1 MAEPGRPLTGV
12 RVADLTMIWAGPY
25 ATKILA
31 DQGAEVIKIESPR
44 AWDNIRTLL
53 PPPMALGEHWWNTNF
68 YLHEYS
74 RNKKSLTLD
83 LGSPEGKAV
92 FARLVAQCDVLVE
105 NYRTDVMDNLGLS
118 YEWLRE
124 QREDIIVVG
133 MAGFGKTGPERNA
146 MGYGPI
152 IEMLSGLTST
162 SGYGDD
168 GVPYKSGI
176 SYGDPIAGIAAA
188 GAVATALVY
197 RERTGK
203 GQYIDVAQRE
213 AMSTM
218 LGEFFMDWSMNGRL
232 AEHQGNG
239 HDWMAPHN
247 IYPCA
252 GEEEW
257 IAICVRSDAEWDA
270 LKRVLGQPEW
280 AEQGEFSDQILRWE
294 HREQLDR
301 ELGAWTSTRAK
312 TEIFEALRAERVP
325 SSPVWKSTRGDSR
338 SASAGAALL
347 RAGPPPRGRH
357 LDDPRLA
364 LAREWRRPLRRRPG
378 AGFRNAQRRNSGRPA
393 RSVRAGAGG
402 AGRGGRHRHGAGW
415 CAIRL
420 GDGAAALVDLRRT
433 RYRATPAELSERG
446 AVSLLVTRDGERGD
460 FDSPTT
466 DLGARVRL
474 PPARCGSGRCA
485 LRLGRRRFRPT
496 PGSVRAGVGSP
507 RGRPTTPN
515 ARASGP
521 GFRFAMAARRLTV
534 RRLAASSG
542 STSRAGA

>member
-168 GVPYKSGI
+168 GVPFKSGI

-188 GAVATALVY
+188 AAVATALVY

-218 LGEFFMDWSMNGRL
+218 LGEFYMDWSMNGRL

-239 HDWMAPHN
+239 H
-247 IYPCA
+247 
-252 GEEEW
+252 G
-257 IAICVRSDAEWDA
+257 
-270 LKRVLGQPEW
+270 
-280 AEQGEFSDQILRWE
+280 
-294 HREQLDR
+294 LD
-301 ELGAWTSTRAK
+301 
-312 TEIFEALRAERVP
+312 
-325 SSPVWKSTRGDSR
+325 
-338 SASAGAALL
+338 
-347 RAGPPPRGRH
+347 GPTQHLPLRGR
-357 LDDPRLA
+357 
-364 LAREWRRPLRRRPG
+364 
-378 AGFRNAQRRNSGRPA
+378 
-393 RSVRAGAGG
+393 
-402 AGRGGRHRHGAGW
+402 
-415 CAIRL
+415 
-420 GDGAAALVDLRRT
+420 
-433 RYRATPAELSERG
+433 
-446 AVSLLVTRDGERGD
+446 
-460 FDSPTT
+460 
-466 DLGARVRL
+466 
-474 PPARCGSGRCA
+474 
-485 LRLGRRRFRPT
+485 
-496 PGSVRAGVGSP
+496 
-507 RGRPTTPN
+507 
-515 ARASGP
+515 
-521 GFRFAMAARRLTV
+521 
-534 RRLAASSG
+534 
-542 STSRAGA
+542 

>member
-1 MAEPGRPLTGV
+1 MAAPGRPLTGV

-83 LGSPEGKAV
+83 LGSLEGKAV

-218 LGEFFMDWSMNGRL
+218 LGEFYMDWSMNGRL

-252 GEEEW
+252 GDEQW

-280 AEQGEFSDQILRWE
+280 AEQDEFSDQILRWE

-325 SSPVWKSTRGDSR
+325 SSPVWTSLEVIRDPHLQAR
-338 SASAGAALL
+338 
-347 RAGPPPRGRH
+347 RYYEPVRH
-357 LDDPRLA
+357 P
-364 LAREWRRPLRRRPG
+364 EVGIW
-378 AGFRNAQRRNSGRPA
+378 NI
-393 RSVRAGAGG
+393 
-402 AGRGGRHRHGAGW
+402 HGW
-415 CAIRL
+415 L
-420 GDGAAALVDLRRT
+420 W
-433 RYRATPAELSERG
+433 
-446 AVSLLVTRDGERGD
+446 
-460 FDSPTT
+460 
-466 DLGARVRL
+466 
-474 PPARCGSGRCA
+474 
-485 LRLGRRRFRPT
+485 
-496 PGSVRAGVGSP
+496 
-507 RGRPTTPN
+507 
-515 ARASGP
+515 RASGAGP
-521 GFRFAMAARRLTV
+521 CVVAPAPDFGMHNEEILGGLLGLSEQEQAALAEAGVTATAPVGVPFASEMEPQPSLI
-534 RRLAASSG
+534 
-542 STSRAGA
+542 

>member
-168 GVPYKSGI
+168 GVPFKSGI

-188 GAVATALVY
+188 GC
-197 RERTGK
+197 GC
-203 GQYIDVAQRE
+203 D
-213 AMSTM
+213 
-218 LGEFFMDWSMNGRL
+218 
-232 AEHQGNG
+232 
-239 HDWMAPHN
+239 
-247 IYPCA
+247 
-252 GEEEW
+252 
-257 IAICVRSDAEWDA
+257 
-270 LKRVLGQPEW
+270 
-280 AEQGEFSDQILRWE
+280 
-294 HREQLDR
+294 
-301 ELGAWTSTRAK
+301 
-312 TEIFEALRAERVP
+312 
-325 SSPVWKSTRGDSR
+325 
-338 SASAGAALL
+338 
-347 RAGPPPRGRH
+347 RAGPPPADWQGSVHRCRAARGDVHDARRVLHGLVDERSAGRAPGQRSRLDGPTQHLPLRGR
-357 LDDPRLA
+357 
-364 LAREWRRPLRRRPG
+364 
-378 AGFRNAQRRNSGRPA
+378 
-393 RSVRAGAGG
+393 
-402 AGRGGRHRHGAGW
+402 
-415 CAIRL
+415 
-420 GDGAAALVDLRRT
+420 
-433 RYRATPAELSERG
+433 
-446 AVSLLVTRDGERGD
+446 
-460 FDSPTT
+460 
-466 DLGARVRL
+466 
-474 PPARCGSGRCA
+474 
-485 LRLGRRRFRPT
+485 
-496 PGSVRAGVGSP
+496 
-507 RGRPTTPN
+507 
-515 ARASGP
+515 
-521 GFRFAMAARRLTV
+521 
-534 RRLAASSG
+534 
-542 STSRAGA
+542 

>member
-83 LGSPEGKAV
+83 LGSLEGKAV

-188 GAVATALVY
+188 GAVATALVH

-280 AEQGEFSDQILRWE
+280 AEQDEFSDQILRWE

-301 ELGAWTSTRAK
+301 ELGAWTSTRVK

-325 SSPVWKSTRGDSR
+325 SSPVWKSREVIRDPHLQAR
-338 SASAGAALL
+338 
-347 RAGPPPRGRH
+347 RYYEPVRH
-357 LDDPRLA
+357 P
-364 LAREWRRPLRRRPG
+364 EVGIWMI
-378 AGFRNAQRRNSGRPA
+378 
-393 RSVRAGAGG
+393 
-402 AGRGGRHRHGAGW
+402 HGW
-415 CAIRL
+415 L
-420 GDGAAALVDLRRT
+420 W
-433 RYRATPAELSERG
+433 
-446 AVSLLVTRDGERGD
+446 
-460 FDSPTT
+460 
-466 DLGARVRL
+466 
-474 PPARCGSGRCA
+474 
-485 LRLGRRRFRPT
+485 
-496 PGSVRAGVGSP
+496 
-507 RGRPTTPN
+507 
-515 ARASGP
+515 RASGAGP
-521 GFRFAMAARRLTV
+521 CVVAPAPDFGMHNEEILGGLLGLSEQEQAALAEAGVTATAPVGVPFASEMEPQPSLI
-534 RRLAASSG
+534 
-542 STSRAGA
+542 